1 MRRWSGEETAYI
13 NGRIY
18 TSDPE
23 MPEAEAF
30 VIRNGKF
37 IAAGANDIVTDCPH
51 IVDLQ
56 GQCVIP
62 GLVDSHCHILAG
74 VEKNILN
81 LYNIDP
87 KTKPEELG
95 DVLLSLLREQG
106 EDREETGHGPE
117 CEKPAGCEEPAG
129 CEDVSGEEEAS
140 GNAGKGILRAMGM
153 DLTQGTFSAD
163 DIDRVIDDR
172 EVVVFSDDG
181 HALLLNRRAMET
193 LGIDSDT
200 KDPGEHSYFVR
211 DEDGNPTGLVI
222 EIPAMMLCKALMKET
237 KSDVKIVL
245 KELCREYASY
255 GYTAVFDAMSVDS
268 EDDAVLSQ
276 LSELD
281 KEGALCLHI
290 CTSFGY
296 RGEDGIKAAE
306 VLKLMKHQR
315 EFYSTEHVH
324 PNTLKMIADGTIEEH
339 TALLFEPYADEP
351 QNCGSE
357 MISFSDMKKAAVM
370 AAKEGFCIHI
380 HAIGDGAVQRAL
392 SVLRAVDYDHVRK
405 TIAHNQ
411 LYGKQEMRE
420 LAEAGDIF
428 FQTTPHWV
436 KNDAFTRR
444 VLGEDRFNRQFPMAT
459 ANRNGVAVTFGSDS
473 CLEPIT
479 ANAFLGMYFAEARG
493 QKACEGLC
501 YPPLTEGLDREICLK
516 AYTINGAE
524 QLGISD
530 VTGSITPGKSA
541 DFVIVDRD
549 LMKCSLEELQDTR
562 VLETYFA
569 GREVFRAEKKNED
582 MKP

>member
-37 IAAGANDIVTDCPH
+37 IAAGANDIATDCPH
-51 IVDLQ
+51 IVDLR
-56 GQCVIP
+56 GQCVLP

-74 VEKNILN
+74 VEKSILN

-117 CEKPAGCEEPAG
+117 CEKTAGCEEPAG
-129 CEDVSGEEEAS
+129 CEDVSGEEESS

-153 DLTQGTFSAD
+153 DLTQGTFSAA
-163 DIDRVIDDR
+163 DIDRTIADR

-181 HALLLNRRAMET
+181 HALLLNSKAMET
-193 LGIDSDT
+193 LKINSDT

-211 DEDGNPTGLVI
+211 DGNGKPTGLVI
-222 EIPAMMLCKALMKET
+222 EIPAMMRCKDLMKET
-237 KSDVKIVL
+237 KSDVKIIL
-245 KELCREYASY
+245 RELCREYASY

-268 EDDAVLSQ
+268 EDAAVLSQ
-276 LSELD
+276 LAELD
-281 KEGALCLHI
+281 EEGGLCLHV

-296 RGEDGIKAAE
+296 HGEDGTDVSEA
-306 VLKLMKHQR
+306 LSLMKKQR
-315 EFYSTEHVH
+315 AQYSTEHVH
-324 PNTLKMIADGTIEEH
+324 PDTLKLIADGTIEEH
-339 TALLFEPYADEP
+339 TALLHEPYADDP

-357 MISFSDMKKAAVM
+357 MISLPDMKQAAVM
-370 AAKEGFCIHI
+370 AAQEGFHIHI
-380 HAIGDGAVQRAL
+380 HAIGDRAVRRAL
-392 SVLRAVDYDHVRK
+392 SVLKAADSDTVRK

-411 LYGKQEMRE
+411 LYRAQEMRE
-420 LAEAGDIF
+420 LADAGDIF

-436 KNDAFTRR
+436 KNDEFTRKS
-444 VLGEDRFNRQFPMAT
+444 LGEDRFNRQFPMAT
-459 ANRNGVAVTFGSDS
+459 ANKNGVTVTFGSDS
-473 CLEPIT
+473 CLEPVT
-479 ANAFLGMYFAEARG
+479 ANAFIGMFFAEARG
-493 QKACEGLC
+493 QKACAGLC
-501 YPPLTEGLDREICLK
+501 YPPPTEGLDRKNCLK
-516 AYTINGAE
+516 AYTINGAI

-549 LMKCSLEELQDTR
+549 FMNCSLEELRNTK
-562 VLETYFA
+562 VLATYFE
-569 GREVFRAEKKNED
+569 G
-582 MKP
+582 KPVYQA